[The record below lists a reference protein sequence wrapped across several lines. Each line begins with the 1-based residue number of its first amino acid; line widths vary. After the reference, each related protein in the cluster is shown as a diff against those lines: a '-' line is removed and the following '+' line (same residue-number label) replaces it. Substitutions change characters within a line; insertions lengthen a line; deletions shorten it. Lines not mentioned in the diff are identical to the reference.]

1 MSTPT
6 FQPSRRA
13 ALFALAGTAAGGAL
27 PLAAA
32 PPAAATT
39 ESTPSTPAAPAAP
52 TAPAALAAPGPAG
65 PGARLPMLVDPT
77 DAWHFAPHPAGALTT
92 RTVPGGL
99 EVSDG
104 RGVLA
109 TLTTGARTVTLRG
122 PKRWFTEQP
131 KPVDDPFSRTPAAGW
146 GQSPGGGTWS
156 HHNGTTADYFVED
169 GRAALTLAPNA
180 SRFSLLPDRALGD
193 VSAAARFSFD
203 RLPAGGPASLGL
215 VFAAQD
221 VNNHY
226 RARLIV
232 TPAGDVQL
240 VLEKELKDAVTTLGA
255 AVTVGTGFAAF
266 DHWWVRVEKT
276 GDLLRAR
283 AWKHGTGVE
292 EPTATW
298 QHSVYDPEKDPAL
311 VFRTGAVGV
320 RGLASLNATVAPQA
334 RVYDFRID
342 AATWPDAPL
351 ISHDTWVRVLPE
363 PFAGDWT
370 PETEQRIRAWAG
382 DTSPDVLAYSCMY
395 RPHAPTVTDPALQGA
410 RVLGESGYSKPDPVT
425 GLRTV
430 GADFHEYMGLDWT
443 FEASGETRAARPEFL
458 GQLDCSGFVRMVYG
472 HHMGIPMVRSRQFD
486 GRTLPRES
494 KDIAAS
500 GPGVKIAEGATGQVP
515 PLDGLRIGDTV
526 FFDTDEDSDLGG
538 HIGIHLGPDQ
548 YGKLRFVSSR
558 KTPNGPTIADIGGK
572 SILNGAPKTPTSN
585 GDLYTNTLRVIRRF

>member
-1 MSTPT
+1 MSTSK
-6 FQPSRRA
+6 FRPSRRA
-13 ALFALAGTAAGGAL
+13 ALFALAGTAAGSTL

-32 PPAAATT
+32 PGAAAAEITAAEPT
-39 ESTPSTPAAPAAP
+39 AATPASQ
-52 TAPAALAAPGPAG
+52 G
-65 PGARLPMLVDPT
+65 PGARLPLMVDPT
-77 DAWHFAPHPAGALTT
+77 DAWHFAPHPAGVLTT

-99 EVSDG
+99 EVTDG
-104 RGVLA
+104 GGVLA

-122 PKRWFTEQP
+122 PRRWFSEQK
-131 KPVDDPFSRTPAAGW
+131 KPVKDAFSRTPAGGGW

-156 HHNGTTADYFVED
+156 HHNGAATDYFLEN
-169 GRAALTLAPNA
+169 GRAAITLAA
-180 SRFSLLPDRALGD
+180 GKSRYSLLPDRAIGD

-203 RLPAGGPASLGL
+203 RLPVGAPVSLGL

-240 VLEKELKDAVTTLGA
+240 VLEKELADTPVTLGA
-255 AVTVGTGFAAF
+255 PVTIGTGFAAF

-292 EPTATW
+292 EPTAW
-298 QHSVYDPEKDPAL
+298 QHGVYDPEPNPAN
-311 VFRTGAVGV
+311 VFRTGSVGV
-320 RGLASLNATVAPQA
+320 RGLASTGATVAPQA
-334 RVYDFRID
+334 RIYDFRID
-342 AATWPDAPL
+342 SALWTDAPL
-351 ISHDTWVRVLPE
+351 ITHDTWVRTLPE
-363 PFAGDWT
+363 PFAGSWT
-370 PETEQRIRAWAG
+370 PEVEQRIRAWAG
-382 DTSPDVLAYSCMY
+382 DTSPDALTYSCMY
-395 RPHAPTVTDPALQGA
+395 RPFAPTVTDPARQGA
-410 RVLGESGYSKPDPVT
+410 RVLGESGYSKPDPTT
-425 GLRTV
+425 GLRKV
-430 GADFHEYMGLDWT
+430 GADFHEYMGLDWD
-443 FEASGETRAARPEFL
+443 FPASGEHGVADPEFA

-472 HHMGIPMVRSRQFD
+472 HHMGIPMVLHKQFD
-486 GRTLPRES
+486 GRNLPRES

-500 GPGVKIAEGATGQVP
+500 GPGVKIADGGYGQVP

-538 HIGIHLGPDQ
+538 HIGIYLGPDQ

-558 KTPNGPTIADIGGK
+558 KTPNGPTIADVGGK
-572 SILNGAPKTPTSN
+572 SILDGAPRTDTSN